1 MNTRTRNLI
10 IGIMLFVLAA
20 AAGLTFMHFAG
31 RKQIE
36 DVFGNENM
44 TQNADEALLNM
55 GKEKAPEADNALWL
69 YENED
74 VPFSD
79 EEAIK
84 KIADK
89 IDKDAFTY
97 VFLSFNSLLGSDGKI
112 ASEALTKLSS
122 VSGIFKGKGFKVYC
136 KVPINCHLGAVN
148 EIMKHTDGMIVD
160 GEKTGVDKL
169 NNKLLTIKAVCAA
182 NRKYKVY
189 ALISVDTDNVK
200 FNKKSVDGLC
210 FNVGSETDID
220 KLEYWDRVLDV
231 AKTKMIC
238 SVDLKKIVSKKESP
252 SSALETVYS
261 LRNLKTL
268 NIRAFSSYKAVTK
281 NYQNSFSAVYEYIT
295 EGIVPELAF
304 RWLDIE
310 GYDYNVV
317 NADNFAKE
325 IEIYGSNMFPVYID
339 GEKIPLGETG
349 RAKVT
354 LSLDEEKKSYHIK
367 QCHKEIIYEVDYKFG
382 GELID
387 SVSPSD
393 SVFASPKEKLR
404 VVVVGYSKAEITV
417 KMGAKRYEAK
427 PASSETACYT
437 AFVANIRMPSTK
449 EEIES
454 LGQMKIIASYGGNTV
469 QKDGAVIIPAD
480 ENDTIQNT
488 QQSTTHAF
496 VGNYN
501 PDLPSDAYAY
511 TTALPVPPTVQTTTL
526 PIIALPGYT
535 SYTGNQMC
543 VVTSPYADTWPLI
556 DGDDTYV
563 PHYTPLPYGTIDYVT
578 GQSEAYNEDDG
589 EQVYFYELASGRKV
603 KRDAVQLTP
612 RQNLAKN
619 TMSVVSCTGS
629 GGTLTVKLRTDW
641 KVPYDFYYSPQN
653 YYSAYGKV
661 YNVTSFTANA
671 VQFVFYHTS
680 MLQGSIDASLSNVVA
695 GANFTQG
702 ADRLTLTMPLRATGR
717 YYGCSVEYDQSGYL
731 SITIHNRPQSLS
743 GSVILIDPG
752 HGGNDSGAL
761 GLGGGVY
768 ESNVNYALAYYTKLA
783 LERRGATVYF
793 TRGGDINVPL
803 EDRKAMVRSLKPDL
817 FLSVHCNGSKD
828 KSKIGTAVY
837 YYKPFSFSLAQN
849 IYNNLLSVF
858 RNNLYA
864 GQSSLYGSLAG
875 GTVYYPFSV
884 TRLEDCPSVLI
895 ETGFITN
902 DNECTK
908 LINVGNQQ
916 LLAEAIAKGVESSIN
931 A

>member
-1 MNTRTRNLI
+1 MNTKTRNLI

-20 AAGLTFMHFAG
+20 VAGLTFIYFAG
-31 RKQIE
+31 REQVE
-36 DVFGNENM
+36 DIFGNENI
-44 TQNADEALLNM
+44 TQNADEALLSM
-55 GKEKAPEADNALWL
+55 GKEKAPKADNALWL
-69 YENED
+69 YENSD
-74 VPFSD
+74 VSFSD
-79 EEAIK
+79 EDAIK
-84 KIADK
+84 KASDK
-89 IDKDAFTY
+89 IDNEAFKY
-97 VFLSFNSLLGSDGKI
+97 VFLSFGSLLGSDGKI
-112 ASEALTKLSS
+112 TDEATQKLAAVGS
-122 VSGIFKGKGFKVYC
+122 ILRAKGFKVYC
-136 KVPINCHLGAVN
+136 KVPINCHLSSLS
-148 EIMKHTDGMIVD
+148 EIMKHTNGMIVD
-160 GEKTGVDKL
+160 GENTKVEKL
-169 NNKLLTIKAVCAA
+169 NNKLLAIKAVCATEP
-182 NRKYKVY
+182 KYKVY

-210 FNVGSETDID
+210 FNISSETDMD

-238 SVDLKKIVSKKESP
+238 SVDFKKIADKKESP
-252 SSALETVYS
+252 DSALKTVYS
-261 LRNLKTL
+261 LKNLKTL
-268 NIRAFSSYKAVTK
+268 NARAFSSYKAVTK
-281 NYQNSFSAVYEYIT
+281 NYLSSFSAVYQYIT

-304 RWLDIE
+304 RRLEIT
-310 GYDYNVV
+310 GYDYKTVT
-317 NADNFAKE
+317 ADNFTKE
-325 IEIYGSNMFPVYID
+325 IEICGSNMFPAYID
-339 GEKIPLGETG
+339 GEKISLGETG
-349 RAKVT
+349 KTTVS
-354 LSLDEEKKSYHIK
+354 LSLDEEKKSYQIK
-367 QCHKEIIYEVDYKFG
+367 QCDEEIIYEVDYKFG

-404 VVVVGYSKAEITV
+404 VVVIGYSKAEITV
-417 KMGAKRYEAK
+417 KMGAKRYKAR
-427 PASSETACYT
+427 PASSEKACYT
-437 AFVANIRMPSTK
+437 AFVANIRMPSSK
-449 EEIES
+449 EEIQS
-454 LGQMKIIASYGGNTV
+454 LGQMKIIASYDGNTI
-469 QKDGAVIIPAD
+469 QTDGAVIIPAD
-480 ENDTIQNT
+480 ENEITQNT
-488 QQSTTHAF
+488 QQSTTHTF

-501 PDLPSDAYAY
+501 PDLPSDAYEY
-511 TTALPVPPTVQTTTL
+511 TTALPTLPSVQTTTL
-526 PIIALPGYT
+526 PSISLPDYN

-543 VVTSPYADTWPLI
+543 VVTSSYADTWPLI

-612 RQNLAKN
+612 RQNLAAN

-629 GGTLTVKLRTDW
+629 GGTLTLKLRTDW
-641 KVPYDFYYSPQN
+641 RVPYDFYYSPQN

-680 MLQGSIDASLSNVVA
+680 AVQGSVDASLSDVIS
-695 GANFTQG
+695 GANFTPG

-717 YYGCSVEYDQSGYL
+717 YYGCSVEYDQNGYL
-731 SITIHNRPQSLS
+731 TITIHNRPQSLS
-743 GSVILIDPG
+743 GSVILLDPG

-761 GLGGGVY
+761 GLDGGVY

-793 TRGGDINVPL
+793 TRGGNVNVPL
-803 EDRKAMVRSLKPDL
+803 EERKAMVHSLKPDL
-817 FLSVHCNGSKD
+817 FLSIHCNGSKD
-828 KSKIGTAVY
+828 KSKIGTGVY

-864 GQSSLYGSLAG
+864 GQSSLYGNLAG

-902 DNECTK
+902 DNECMK
-908 LINVGNQQ
+908 LINADNQR
-916 LLAEAIAKGVESSIN
+916 LLAEAIAKGVESSLS

>member
-1 MNTRTRNLI
+1 MNTKTRNLI
-10 IGIMLFVLAA
+10 IGIMLFVLAVT
-20 AAGLTFMHFAG
+20 AGLTFMYFAG
-31 RKQIE
+31 REQIE
-36 DVFGNENM
+36 DVFGNENT
-44 TQNADEALLNM
+44 TQDADEVLLSM
-55 GKEKAPEADNALWL
+55 GKEKAPEADNALWI
-69 YENED
+69 YENSD
-74 VPFSD
+74 VSFSD
-79 EEAIK
+79 EKAVRK
-84 KIADK
+84 VADR
-89 IDKDAFTY
+89 IDKEAFKY
-97 VFLSFNSLLGSDGKI
+97 VFLSFEALLGSDGKI
-112 ASEALTKLSS
+112 TGEAVTKLDT
-122 VSGIFKGKGFKVYC
+122 VSDILKAKGVKVYC
-136 KVPINCHLGAVN
+136 KVPVSCHLSSLS
-148 EIMKHTDGMIVD
+148 EIMKYTDGMIID
-160 GEKTGVDKL
+160 GEGIAAQKL
-169 NNKLLTIKAVCAA
+169 NNKLLAIKAVCVSDP
-182 NRKYKVY
+182 KYMVY
-189 ALISVDTDNVK
+189 ALISVDTDNIK
-200 FNKKSVDGLC
+200 LNKKSVDGFC
-210 FNVGSETDID
+210 FNVSGETDID

-231 AKTKMIC
+231 AKSKMLC
-238 SVDLKKIVSKKESP
+238 SIDLRKIADKKESP
-252 SSALETVYS
+252 DSALETVYTI
-261 LRNLKTL
+261 RVLKTL
-268 NIRAFSSYKAVTK
+268 KIRAFSSYKAVTK

-310 GYDYNVV
+310 NYDYNTVT
-317 NADNFAKE
+317 ADNFTKE

-339 GEKIPLGETG
+339 GEKIPMGETG
-349 RAKVT
+349 RATVT
-354 LSLDEEKKSYHIK
+354 LSLDEEKKSYKIK
-367 QCHKEIIYEVDYKFG
+367 QCDEEIIYEVDYQFG

-387 SVSPSD
+387 SVSPSEY
-393 SVFASPKEKLR
+393 VFASPKEKLS
-404 VVVVGYSKAEITV
+404 VVIIGYSKAEIAV
-417 KMGAKRYEAK
+417 KMGAKRYTAK
-427 PASSETACYT
+427 PASSDKACYT

-469 QKDGAVIIPAD
+469 QRDGAVIIPAD
-480 ENDTIQNT
+480 ENVTNENT
-488 QQSTTHAF
+488 QQSTTHAL

-501 PDLPSDAYAY
+501 PDLPDDAYEY
-511 TTALPVPPTVQTTTL
+511 TTALPTLPTVQTTTL
-526 PIIALPGYT
+526 PGTAIPDYN

-543 VVTSPYADTWPLI
+543 VVTSSYADTWPLI

-629 GGTLTVKLRTDW
+629 GGTMTVKFRTDW
-641 KVPYDFYYSPQN
+641 RVPYDFYYSPQS

-680 MLQGSIDASLSNVVA
+680 AVQGSIDASLSDVVA
-695 GANFTQG
+695 GASFTQS
-702 ADRLTLTMPLRATGR
+702 ADKLTLTMPLRATGR
-717 YYGCSVEYDQSGYL
+717 YYGCSVEYDNSGYL
-731 SITIHNRPQSLS
+731 TITIHNRPQSLS
-743 GSVILIDPG
+743 GSVILLDPG

-761 GLGGGVY
+761 GLNGGVY

-783 LERRGATVYF
+783 LEKSGATVYF
-793 TRGGDINVPL
+793 TRGGDVNVPL
-803 EDRKAMVRSLKPDL
+803 EERKAMVRSLKPDL
-817 FLSVHCNGSKD
+817 FISIHCNGSD
-828 KSKIGTAVY
+828 NKSKIGTAVY
-837 YYKPFSFSLAQN
+837 YYKPFSYSLAQN

-902 DNECTK
+902 DNECMK
-908 LINVGNQQ
+908 LIDSGNQQ
-916 LLAEAIAKGVESSIN
+916 LLAEAIAKGIESSLN

>member
-1 MNTRTRNLI
+1 MNTKTRNLI
-10 IGIMLFVLAA
+10 IGIMLFCLAVV
-20 AAGLTFMHFAG
+20 AGLSFVYFAG
-31 RKQIE
+31 RPQVE
-36 DVFGNENM
+36 DIFGSTDI
-44 TQNADEALLNM
+44 TQNPDEELLAL
-55 GKEKAPEADNALWL
+55 GKEKAPDADNALWL
-69 YENED
+69 YENSD
-74 VPFSD
+74 VSFSD
-79 EEAIK
+79 EKAIK
-84 KIADK
+84 KVADR
-89 IDKDAFTY
+89 IDKEAFSY
-97 VFLSFNSLLGSDGKI
+97 VFLSFKNLLGSDGKI
-112 ASEALTKLSS
+112 ISEALENLQNISD
-122 VSGIFKGKGFKVYC
+122 ILNRKGFKVYC
-136 KVPINCHLGAVN
+136 KVPINCHLASVN
-148 EIMKHTDGMIVD
+148 EIMKCTDGMIVD
-160 GEKTGVDKL
+160 GENVKVDKL
-169 NNKLLTIKAVCAA
+169 NNKLLAIKAVCAA
-182 NRKYKVY
+182 DLKYKVF
-189 ALISVDTDNVK
+189 AFISVDTDNVK
-200 FNKKSVDGLC
+200 FNKKSVDGLY
-210 FNVGSETDID
+210 FNVSGETDME

-238 SVDLKKIVSKKESP
+238 SVNLKNISTEKESP
-252 SSALETVYS
+252 DSALKTVYS

-268 NIRAFSSYKAVTK
+268 TVRAFSSYKAVTK
-281 NYQNSFSAVYEYIT
+281 NYQNSFSAVYTYLT

-304 RWLDIE
+304 RWLEIE
-310 GYDYNVV
+310 GYDYKVV
-317 NADNFAKE
+317 TAGDFTKE
-325 IEIYGSNMFPVYID
+325 IEICGSNLFPAYID
-339 GEKIPLGETG
+339 GEKISLGETG
-349 RAKVT
+349 RKSVSLT
-354 LSLDEEKKSYHIK
+354 LDEEKKSYQIK
-367 QCHKEIIYEVDYKFG
+367 QCDSEIIYEVDYNFE
-382 GELID
+382 GELIE
-387 SVSPSD
+387 SFSPVA

-404 VVVVGYSKAEITV
+404 IVIIGYSKAEIKV

-427 PASSETACYT
+427 PASTEKAGYT

-454 LGQMKIIASYGGNTV
+454 LGQMKIIASYGDNTV

-480 ENDTIQNT
+480 ESGVSQNN

-501 PDLPSDAYAY
+501 PELPGDAYAY
-511 TTALPVPPTVQTTTL
+511 TTELPTHPVSHTTTL
-526 PIIALPGYT
+526 PSVALPGYN

-543 VVTSPYADTWPLI
+543 VVTVPYADTWPLI
-556 DGDDTYV
+556 EGDDTYV
-563 PHYTPLPYGTIDYVT
+563 PHYTPLPYGTVDYVT

-603 KRDAVQLTP
+603 KRDAVQLTQ

-619 TMSVVSCTGS
+619 TMSVVSSTGS
-629 GGTLTVKLRTDW
+629 GGTLTIKLRTDW
-641 KVPYDFYYSPQN
+641 KVPYDFYYAPQN

-661 YNVTSFTANA
+661 YNVSSFTASA

-680 MLQGSIDASLSNVVA
+680 SLQGSIDVSLSDVVA
-695 GANFTQG
+695 GASFTQS
-702 ADRLTLTMPLRATGR
+702 ADKLTLTMPLRATGR
-717 YYGCSVEYDQSGYL
+717 YYGCSVEYDQNGYL

-743 GSVILIDPG
+743 GSVILLDPG

-761 GLGGGVY
+761 GLGGGVH

-793 TRGGDINVPL
+793 TRGGDVNIAL

-817 FLSVHCNGSKD
+817 FVSIHCNGSTD

-864 GQSSLYGSLAG
+864 GQGSLYGNLAG

-884 TRLEDCPSVLI
+884 TRLEDCPSVLV

-902 DNECTK
+902 DNECMK
-908 LINVGNQQ
+908 LIDSGNQQ
-916 LLAEAIAKGVESSIN
+916 LLAEAIAKGIEGSLN